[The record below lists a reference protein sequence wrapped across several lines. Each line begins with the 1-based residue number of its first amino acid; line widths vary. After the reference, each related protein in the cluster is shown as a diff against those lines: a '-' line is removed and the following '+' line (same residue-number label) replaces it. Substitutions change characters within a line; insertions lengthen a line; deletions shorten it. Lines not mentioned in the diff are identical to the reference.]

1 MKFRLASELQRRFV
15 ESPPSGWVAKREVGL
30 LSPEIT
36 RVLGYRPCADLL
48 LESQAAAQRIWVEFE
63 ISRAD
68 PVANHT
74 KFASAHLI
82 DPLPSGDVFVSLVSN
97 DIARGRANLGA
108 HAIFLLRL
116 AGLHA
121 FQMPLFPSLD
131 AGTIKKLNQG
141 CIGLDAMPDPDMV
154 EVIELT
160 RPVGR
165 APAASRIYYATN
177 RLEVLLN
184 LHQWNSDMAQP
195 ALREQWGQ
203 RKIRYLV
210 ADPCTGLFAPAKFCA
225 YTRMPCPFAKPE
237 VATPCMTVPAYV
249 AIPQAD
255 TIFDGQKARL
265 RIERIGL
272 RSVRLD
278 HAPQSLVR
286 SFAKWHSAN
295 RESVKVA
302 LEACVLLCP

>member
-1 MKFRLASELQRRFV
+1 MKFRLASELQRRLV
-15 ESPPSGWVAKREVGL
+15 EYPPPGWIAKREVGL
-30 LSPEIT
+30 LSPKLT
-36 RVLGYRPCADLL
+36 RVLGYRPCVDLL

-121 FQMPLFPSLD
+121 FQMPLLPSLD
-131 AGTIKKLNQG
+131 AETIKKLNQG
-141 CIGLDAMPDPDMV
+141 RIGLDAVPDLGMV

-160 RPVGR
+160 YPVCGS
-165 APAASRIYYATN
+165 AAVSRIYYATN

-184 LHQWNSDMAQP
+184 LHQWN
-195 ALREQWGQ
+195 
-203 RKIRYLV
+203 
-210 ADPCTGLFAPAKFCA
+210 
-225 YTRMPCPFAKPE
+225 
-237 VATPCMTVPAYV
+237 
-249 AIPQAD
+249 
-255 TIFDGQKARL
+255 
-265 RIERIGL
+265 
-272 RSVRLD
+272 
-278 HAPQSLVR
+278 
-286 SFAKWHSAN
+286 
-295 RESVKVA
+295 
-302 LEACVLLCP
+302 